1 MKGGKFPKIKIKFLL
16 IFLFIL
22 FFFLRYRKLYIYT
35 SKDLHIFKI
44 MKKRFAKV
52 DRADSE
58 QQ

>member
-22 FFFLRYRKLYIYT
+22 FFKRYQKLYIYT